1 MDNAE
6 RDSLIFYRSFAKA
19 IKRLPEA
26 EQLKALWAIVDYGL
40 DGTEP
45 EEEGLYMVAYDMAK
59 PQIDANIKRKNDG
72 KKGGRPSKKTSGY
85 ENEENIKTSGY
96 ENGKPNVNVNVKEKE
111 NIKELCPELETST
124 PASPTFA
131 QIPLNDGSL
140 YNVTENDVDEFQQL
154 YPGIDCRQEI
164 RNMVGWSMGN
174 PRNRKTKRGIRRFIH
189 SWLSRS
195 QNRAPTQ
202 HQDVKKP
209 KTRFDNFE
217 SRENNYEAMIW
228 DDIKN
233 RRETSD
239 NTQCGRGKKEN

>member
-72 KKGGRPSKKTSGY
+72 KKGGRPSIKTSGY

-96 ENGKPNVNVNVKEKE
+96 ENEKPNVNVNVNDNVLKENTLKGVKEKRFAPPTPE
-111 NIKELCPELETST
+111 NVRGYCREMGY
-124 PASPTFA
+124 A
-131 QIPLNDGSL
+131 
-140 YNVTENDVDEFQQL
+140 NVDAERFVDF
-154 YPGIDCRQEI
+154 YAAKD
-164 RNMVGWSMGN
+164 W
-174 PRNRKTKRGIRRFIH
+174 
-189 SWLSRS
+189 
-195 QNRAPTQ
+195 
-202 HQDVKKP
+202 
-209 KTRFDNFE
+209 
-217 SRENNYEAMIW
+217 MIG
-228 DDIKN
+228 KN
-233 RRETSD
+233 RMKDWKAAVRNWARQDHSSAAGKQKKNAFLNFD
-239 NTQCGRGKKEN
+239 DRGTDYDAMVAEEARRMIKDSGGGTDEQH